1 MSISP
6 HDQVDR
12 RRLPQVMKP
21 ASRRAFAR
29 SLTGSLSNSFRI
41 HNALAIAPSAAGSGV
56 LRANSSGSDDSDD
69 AAAALPPFQR
79 LVAKA
84 FEEVLVLPQ
93 GAIAAPETDFFDL
106 GGNSLLVSVLVT
118 RLRHQQPRIT
128 ARDVYGDATVRGV
141 AAVLER
147 LAAAVTA
154 AKAIAAPKPLPK
166 SSLGAS
172 REATNSAATAATATT
187 GAAAGLYMPS
197 RATLLRAD
205 ALQLV
210 GMYFIA
216 AFLGLNGLSVY
227 TLYFHFKARPVL
239 DLFFLLASLTVALVP
254 AAFLI
259 LVAAK
264 WLVLGRVRE
273 GTYPLW
279 GTYHLRFW
287 FVQCLDNCFRIYYLP
302 LLSGTPLLPLYYWA
316 LGCRMGRD
324 IFIAGSLDGYDL
336 VEVGAGAIL
345 NCQATVSAVT
355 IEDNYLK
362 LRRVAVGTR
371 AVLGVRAAVEGGA
384 VVGDGSKLE
393 AMALVPSTT
402 TIPAGQLWA
411 GAPCAYKASLP
422 TALLPQSPRHRNTG
436 RAVGVLQ
443 IVWGLFL
450 RVVDVAL
457 LLPFLHLDRTMHALS
472 PAPIPD
478 EEAGGADD
486 DALSMG
492 VAFLYL
498 VWFFA
503 AMQVGFF
510 LLSSGMVAAFRRVL
524 LCGGMQGRRQEYQLS
539 SLTFFRLWAA
549 DTALDSLALYTK
561 QLRGTAYLPL
571 WYRLMGARL
580 GRHTEIS
587 SFEHVSAER
596 LTLGDQAFLADDIVV
611 GKPQVD
617 AGGLV
622 THDHVR

>member
-1 MSISP
+1 
-6 HDQVDR
+6 
-12 RRLPQVMKP
+12 MKP

-56 LRANSSGSDDSDD
+56 LDGSSNGSDDSSDASD
-69 AAAALPPFQR
+69 GAAAALPPFQR

-84 FEEVLVLPQ
+84 FEEVLALPQ
-93 GAIAAPETDFFDL
+93 GAITAPETDFFDL

-128 ARDVYGDATVRGV
+128 ARDVYGAATVRGV
-141 AAVLER
+141 AAVLEG

-154 AKAIAAPKPLPK
+154 AKATAAKATAAAPKPTIPK

-172 REATNSAATAATATT
+172 RETVGQAAAATAAATTTT
-187 GAAAGLYMPS
+187 GAVAGPYIPS

-210 GMYFIA
+210 GMYFVA
-216 AFLGLNGLSVY
+216 AFLGLNSLSVY
-227 TLYFHFKARPVL
+227 ALYFHFKARPVL
-239 DLFFLLASLTVALVP
+239 DLFFLLAALTLALVP

-264 WLVLGRVRE
+264 WLVLGQVRE
-273 GTYPLW
+273 GSYPLW
-279 GTYHLRFW
+279 GAYHLRFW

-302 LLSGTPLLPLYYWA
+302 LLSGTPLLSFYYWA
-316 LGCRMGRD
+316 LGCRVGRD
-324 IFIAGSLDGYDL
+324 VFIAGSLDGYDL
-336 VEVGAGAIL
+336 VEIGAGAIL
-345 NCQATVSAVT
+345 NCQASVSAVT

-362 LRRVAVGTR
+362 LRRVVVGTR

-384 VVGDGSKLE
+384 VVGEGSKLE
-393 AMALVPSTT
+393 AMALVPSAC

-422 TALLPQSPRHRNTG
+422 TSLLPQCPRHRNTG
-436 RAVGVLQ
+436 WAVGILQ
-443 IVWGLFL
+443 IVWGLVL
-450 RVVDVAL
+450 RVVDIAL
-457 LLPFLHLDRTMHALS
+457 LLPFLHLVRTMHALS

-478 EEAGGADD
+478 EEAGAGGGND

-492 VAFLYL
+492 IAFLHL

-510 LLSSGMVAAFRRVL
+510 LLSSGLVAALRRVL
-524 LCGGMQGRRQEYQLS
+524 LCGMRKRRQEYQLAS
-539 SLTFFRLWAA
+539 IAFFRQWAA
-549 DTALDSLALYTK
+549 DTAIDSLALYTK

-611 GKPQVD
+611 GKVQVD

-622 THDHVR
+622 TQDHVR